1 MGNQWKWCV
10 EDASGNILKGWYE
23 DKGKWY
29 YLMDNGTMA
38 TGWIKDKDGRWY
50 YLDSNGAM
58 QTGWL
63 QDKGKWYYLNTV
75 GNGYKGEMYSNGT
88 YNIDGKEYKFDS
100 SGAWIENT
108 IVSDKC
114 IEFIKSYEGYS
125 SKAYYD
131 GTGYTDA
138 QLTIGYGTTK
148 AAIPEA
154 FPKGINSTC
163 TVEQATQWLK
173 EEVEKY
179 AKKIKQDLDSKN
191 VTLNQNQLDSLS
203 SFAYNCGVS
212 GLLSSTLYKRI
223 CEGVR
228 DSSLKDNFIGWST
241 AGGKRL
247 QGLYNRRVEEYN
259 MFMYGDYKRDL

>member
-29 YLMDNGTMA
+29 YLKDNGIMA

-75 GNGYKGEMYSNGT
+75 SNGYKGEMYSNGS
-88 YNIDGKEYKFDS
+88 YDIDGKTYKFDS

-131 GTGYTDA
+131 GTGYTDS

-148 AAIPEA
+148 AAIQEA

-179 AKKIKQDLDSKN
+179 AKKIKQDLDSKK

-203 SFAYNCGVS
+203 SFSYNCGVL
-212 GLLSSTLYKRI
+212 GLLGSTLYKRI
-223 CEGVR
+223 CSGVR
-228 DSSLKDNFIGWST
+228 DSSLKDNFIAWST
-241 AGGKRL
+241 ASGKRL

-259 MFMYGDYKRDL
+259 MFMYGDYRRDL